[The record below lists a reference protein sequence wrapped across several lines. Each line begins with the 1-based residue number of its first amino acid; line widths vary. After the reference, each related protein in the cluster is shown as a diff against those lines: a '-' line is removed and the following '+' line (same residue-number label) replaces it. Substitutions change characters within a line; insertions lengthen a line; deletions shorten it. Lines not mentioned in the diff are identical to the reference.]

1 MWWIPGA
8 IHPDPHKLSPRKKRW
23 DLSLISCQPPKGDG
37 PGMDVGQK
45 HPAEIVKFVEHF
57 FLKWRYWVHVVSC
70 LVSPE
75 VVSGRCAVGKCV

>member
-57 FLKWRYWVHVVSC
+57 F
-70 LVSPE
+70 
-75 VVSGRCAVGKCV
+75 